1 MEVLAE
7 ESPYNETLLE
17 KQKQKTEKAP
27 LKLMSHGHTSYTPEP
42 KSPQNRVQ

>member
-1 MEVLAE
+1 MEVSVE

-17 KQKQKTEKAP
+17 NQKHKTEKARL

-42 KSPQNRVQ
+42 KSPQN